1 MRKLL
6 ITLAFSSLAAGCVNL
21 NHPLSTEQ
29 YKYATANFNA
39 QVVDPEPAEG
49 APRADAAM
57 VDAAVAR
64 YRNDEVKSAN
74 ESDAN
79 QVNVLN
85 FTPE

>member
-6 ITLAFSSLAAGCVNL
+6 IIIGLSTLTGACVNL
-21 NHPLSTEQ
+21 QHPLSTEHG
-29 YKYATANFNA
+29 KFAANNFNA
-39 QVVDPEPAEG
+39 QVVDPAPAEG
-49 APRADAAM
+49 APQMDAAM

-64 YRNDEVKSAN
+64 YRNDEVKNAQ